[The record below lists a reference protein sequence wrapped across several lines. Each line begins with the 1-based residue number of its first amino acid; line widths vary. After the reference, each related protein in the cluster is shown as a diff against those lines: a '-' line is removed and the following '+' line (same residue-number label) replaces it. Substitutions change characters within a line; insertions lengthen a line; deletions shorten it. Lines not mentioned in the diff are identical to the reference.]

1 MLFAHLGKLRRQ
13 EASAYLK
20 AKHGISRAPAT
31 LAKLAVLGGGPRFAK
46 AGRWPIYNVDDL
58 DCWAAKITGP
68 VVGSTAELRAATST
82 P

>member
-1 MLFAHLGKLRRQ
+1 MIFAAIGKLRRQ
-13 EASAYLK
+13 EASEYLK

-58 DCWAAKITGP
+58 DCWATMITGP
-68 VVGSTAELRAATST
+68 VVNSTAELRTVKSAA
-82 P
+82 